1 MGGLHRLVAR
11 TSSCGHNSP
20 GSTPGEDTWTFFAC
34 MCKDMLTT
42 RHELSPM
49 FAPISPCSHQVCKQ
63 ANTQAAVATTQG
75 KHVRTGKP
83 THTHTHTQS
92 HSYNSHPKVYTAQD
106 PISTRVCG
114 CLAAPSPFVPSNH
127 HHIYTDFVGRGLIT
141 GHESCA
147 FEQHPAQFVQ

>member
-1 MGGLHRLVAR
+1 MATTTQVQLRVR
-11 TSSCGHNSP
+11 THGRSWHACAKTCLP
-20 GSTPGEDTWTFFAC
+20 PDTNC
-34 MCKDMLTT
+34 
-42 RHELSPM
+42 RR
-49 FAPISPCSHQVCKQ
+49 CSHPSVPACTRFVNKPVRKQQYQLRKESTYVQ
-63 ANTQAAVATTQG
+63 ANQ
-75 KHVRTGKP
+75 
-83 THTHTHTQS
+83 HTRTHTQS